1 MTDYNNIIIEGKSI
15 AEWMKPDL
23 DFIDYSNTTFFAN
36 VSTDKAFTV
45 YYLGQ
50 YEYDPDVKDTTY
62 HNGLDLARIAACSEC
77 HAPYNNMFAD
87 YPLTGDSLVRI
98 FFNHYP
104 NANIA
109 DYIERFFN
117 LGDGDVF
124 IGRNLGIY
132 VIGREFN

>member
-1 MTDYNNIIIEGKSI
+1 MDYNNIIIEGKSL

-23 DFIDYSNTTFFAN
+23 DFIDYNNTTFFAN
-36 VSTDKAFTV
+36 VSTDNTFTV

-98 FFNHYP
+98 FSTTILMLILLITSSAFLILTMAMYLS
-104 NANIA
+104 A
-109 DYIERFFN
+109 
-117 LGDGDVF
+117 
-124 IGRNLGIY
+124 GI
-132 VIGREFN
+132 